1 MLNGTFHLFRSQLQK
16 QIGIK
21 IEGIAA
27 VFERCS
33 RRTVQLKPQVPVGL
47 EEKITEKVIPVINKT
62 KIQSI

>member
-27 VFERCS
+27 VFECRS
-33 RRTVQLKPQVPVGL
+33 RRTVQLKSQVSVGL
-47 EEKITEKVIPVINKT
+47 EEKETEKVISIINKA
-62 KIQSI
+62 KVQSI

>member
-27 VFERCS
+27 VFECRP

-47 EEKITEKVIPVINKT
+47 EEKITEKVIPIINKA
-62 KIQSI
+62 KVQSI

>member
-27 VFERCS
+27 VFECRS
-33 RRTVQLKPQVPVGL
+33 RRTVQLKPQVSAGL
-47 EEKITEKVIPVINKT
+47 EEKITEKVIPIINKA
-62 KIQSI
+62 KVQSI